1 MATGEMIYL
10 GFVLVLFATFAG
22 VVLWVSADDVRHRA
36 GGRANRRT
44 NQNAANDSV
53 AFKQQRAA

>member
-10 GFVLVLFATFAG
+10 GFVLGLFATFAS
-22 VVLWVSADDVRHRA
+22 VVLWVSADDVRN
-36 GGRANRRT
+36 RANRRT
-44 NQNAANDSV
+44 NENAANDSV

>member
-22 VVLWVSADDVRHRA
+22 VVLWVSADDVRNRA
-36 GGRANRRT
+36 KRQS
-44 NQNAANDSV
+44 NQNAANDSGM
-53 AFKQQRAA
+53 ALPHQRAA

>member
-22 VVLWVSADDVRHRA
+22 VVLWVSADDVRN
-36 GGRANRRT
+36 RANRRT
-44 NQNAANDSV
+44 NQNAANDSM
-53 AFKQQRAA
+53 AQPQQRAA